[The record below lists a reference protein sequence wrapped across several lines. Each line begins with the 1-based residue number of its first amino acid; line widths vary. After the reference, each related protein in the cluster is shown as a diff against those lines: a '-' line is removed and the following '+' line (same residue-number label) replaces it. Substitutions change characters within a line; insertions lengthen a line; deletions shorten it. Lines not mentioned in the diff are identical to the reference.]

1 MGMQWLSSSVR
12 WALIGVASG
21 GLVGVLAA
29 TAVAEEGELIT
40 GAQAAEDAG
49 TITPSSA
56 KNQPA
61 QEGIARAPSPATTVG
76 EWLAQMEAAI
86 IEITGVRVERSET
99 GLQVILETADG
110 DLSAPTT
117 ETVGNALIAEIPNA
131 VLALPEGEEFQQANP
146 AEGIARV
153 SVTAVGQDRIQVAI
167 TGTNAPPEAT
177 VSAEAGNLVWTV
189 VPGIAQADDTDDAI
203 EIMVTGEREV
213 EGYYVPEASVGTRTE
228 TPIRDI
234 PQSVQVVPGQVIR
247 EQRTNTLIEALQNV
261 PGVSQGAQSTRG
273 LFNNFLIRGFNASDN
288 ILRNG
293 VADPSFSIL
302 GYDPSWIEQIEVLR
316 GPASVLF
323 GTGSLGGTVNL
334 VGKRPLDEPFYEL
347 GVSVGSFDYYRGT
360 ADLSGPLNPEGTVL
374 GRLNVA
380 VESNGTF
387 VDFFDTQRYVVTP
400 ALTWRI
406 NDRATL
412 NFDAQYFRLDKPFD
426 TGLPARGTI
435 LPNPE
440 GEIPRNRFLGDF
452 ASSDDSEAYRVGLD
466 FDYQFSDNWQ
476 LRSVFNASFLR
487 LDRFQYFTRQLQP
500 DNRTI
505 TRGYLPDFF
514 SEDFYNFDS
523 YIIGDFKTGSFQHQ
537 LVAGVNLSRSN
548 AFNRFSIGDAPPIDV
563 FNPVYNQPV
572 GPTTLI
578 GDLSSQ
584 IDILGVYLQDQI
596 AFSDNLKLVLGGRFD
611 IASFS
616 RIDRLN
622 ETMSS
627 KQYESF
633 SPRVG
638 LVYQPIEP
646 LSLYASFSR
655 SFEVTASLFTATP
668 TPEPEFG
675 TQYEAGI
682 KADISDRLAA
692 TLAFYNLTRTN
703 IPTPDPNDPALTL
716 LVGEQRSRG
725 LDFNLTGEVLPGWN
739 LIIGYALT
747 DARIAEDNRFD
758 VGNFIN
764 NVPLHSFNLWSTYEI
779 QDGLAEG
786 LGFGLGLVYVGDRQG
801 DLANT
806 FEIPSYLRT
815 DAAIFYDRENFRA
828 ALNFRNLFDVDY
840 IESSVFI
847 DRVFPGA
854 PFTVIGSL
862 SWEF

>member
-1 MGMQWLSSSVR
+1 VQPFSNSIQLGLMIAISSGLINVLASPTWGQVESSSQKGSANLSDSLPLKQVGQF
-12 WALIGVASG
+12 ATVITDVAIKE
-21 GLVGVLAA
+21 
-29 TAVAEEGELIT
+29 TE
-40 GAQAAEDAG
+40 
-49 TITPSSA
+49 
-56 KNQPA
+56 
-61 QEGIARAPSPATTVG
+61 
-76 EWLAQMEAAI
+76 
-86 IEITGVRVERSET
+86 TGVEINLATPQTPQTFET
-99 GLQVILETADG
+99 SYGETLVIDVINSQLQGKESILQE
-110 DLSAPTT
+110 
-117 ETVGNALIAEIPNA
+117 
-131 VLALPEGEEFQQANP
+131 NP
-146 AEGIARV
+146 
-153 SVTAVGQDRIQVAI
+153 
-167 TGTNAPPEAT
+167 
-177 VSAEAGNLVWTV
+177 
-189 VPGIAQADDTDDAI
+189 VPGIASVEVVQRYTNTVRVKIVGETELPKVEVRSSEDGIALTATTEATLAEEPDAPPEEEAETLQEEGDAEEIELVVTAEQADD
-203 EIMVTGEREV
+203 
-213 EGYYVPEASVGTRTE
+213 YYVPEASVGTRTE
-228 TPIRDI
+228 TPIQDI
-234 PQSVQVVPGQVIR
+234 PQSIQVVPGQVIR

-261 PGVSQGAQSTRG
+261 PGVSQGTQSTRG
-273 LFNNFLIRGFNASDN
+273 LFNVFSIRGFNASDN

-387 VDFFDTQRYVVTP
+387 VDFFNTQRYVVTP
-400 ALTWRI
+400 SLTWRI

-426 TGLPARGTI
+426 TGLPAKGTI

-452 ASSDDSEAYRVGLD
+452 ESSDDSEAYRVGLD

-487 LDRFQYFTRQLQP
+487 LDRLQYPTLELQP
-500 DNRTI
+500 DNRTM
-505 TRGYLPDFF
+505 TRAYAPQDFQD
-514 SEDFYNFDS
+514 SLYNFDT
-523 YIIGDFKTGSFQHQ
+523 YITGEFAAGSLRHQ
-537 LVAGVNLSRSN
+537 LVTGINLYRLDSSNVN
-548 AFNRFSIGDAPPIDV
+548 NRGSAPTIDI
-563 FNPVYNQPV
+563 FNPVYGQPL
-572 GPTTLI
+572 GPSNPVN
-578 GDLSSQ
+578 DASSQ
-584 IDILGVYLQDQI
+584 IDVLGVYLQDQV
-596 AFSDNLKLVLGGRFD
+596 ALLDNLKLVLGGRFD
-611 IASFS
+611 IANFS
-616 RIDRLN
+616 RTDRLN
-622 ETMSS
+622 ETTASQ
-627 KQYESF
+627 QYESF

-638 LVYQPIEP
+638 LVYQPIQP

-655 SFEVTASLFTATP
+655 SFEVTASVFGANP

-675 TQYEAGI
+675 TQYEVGI
-682 KADISDRLAA
+682 KADISDRLAT

-703 IPTPDPNDPALTL
+703 VPTPDLENPGFSIF
-716 LVGEQRSRG
+716 VGEQRSRG
-725 LDFNLTGEVLPGWN
+725 IDFSLTGEVLPGWN

-747 DARIAEDNRFD
+747 DARITKDNRFD
-758 VGNFIN
+758 VGNSIN

-786 LGFGLGLVYVGDRQG
+786 LGFGLGLFYVGDRQG

-840 IESSVFI
+840 FESAVSI
-847 DRVFPGA
+847 NRVFPGA